1 MSEKINISDLEQILA
16 QRVEQRQVDREAAI
30 RILEDARQLVRQGG
44 GATERQERPETRDV
58 TILVTDQET
67 VQLLDTDRLSAFTVQ
82 IESGEDHNAIIGR
95 MVEKSR
101 VFNANVKR
109 ASSRIRTLGEAFG
122 SLKPKKDLEGFP
134 KKIYTKEAAL
144 VLATPNL
151 VVPGNAEASD

>member
-30 RILEDARQLVRQGG
+30 RILEDARRLVRQS